1 MGYSKQDQAKINSL
15 DRVSLCLRLN
25 LASCNQNT
33 TICITNSESS
43 KQMSKSKA
51 NSLDQIEKARIKMKF
66 KDSYP

>member
-1 MGYSKQDQAKINSL
+1 MGYSKRDQAKINSL
-15 DRVSLCLRLN
+15 DRISLCLRLN

-33 TICITNSESS
+33 TIYITNSECS